1 MTQQKTNYGNWIPM
15 PLLRMLYSASAALL
29 LLFTA
34 SFVWP
39 RLVAVTIIMGLAAA
53 VTLSMTVYMHLCHRE
68 FSFEGGRLM
77 PKIHDFLI
85 DHLDWDGHGTLLD
98 IGCGSAALSV
108 RCAKIYP
115 EAQVTG
121 IDYWGFGWGYA
132 KTQCEHN
139 AELEGVGR
147 RTCFEKGDAAK
158 LDFADETFDAVVSNF
173 VFHEVSTQP
182 DKRQLIREALRVV
195 KKGGSFAFQDLFVR
209 KRLYGNIEE
218 FVTQLQA
225 EGINEIHYIANVEQT
240 GLIPKY
246 LQAPWMLV
254 NIGIIYGKK

>member
-1 MTQQKTNYGNWIPM
+1 
-15 PLLRMLYSASAALL
+15 
-29 LLFTA
+29 
-34 SFVWP
+34 
-39 RLVAVTIIMGLAAA
+39 
-53 VTLSMTVYMHLCHRE
+53 
-68 FSFEGGRLM
+68 M

-98 IGCGSAALSV
+98 IGCGSAALSI
-108 RCAKIYP
+108 RCAKTYP

-132 KTQCEHN
+132 KSQCEHN
-139 AELEGVGR
+139 AALEGVGG
-147 RTCFEKGDAAK
+147 RTRFEKGDAAK

-209 KRLYGNIEE
+209 KRLYGNMEE